1 MLFTRTW
8 CSFELV
14 PGHWIVWSPVEA
26 LCLECTALSIDVAA
40 VCNKACGRFRT
51 CEDHQL
57 GPPHEREMHLKLKDC
72 KGLYLYNDTIGATS
86 SCSQWILKAQSLV
99 WACLG
104 HGIRAGCGSPHQR
117 PDVL

>member
-40 VCNKACGRFRT
+40 VCNKAC
-51 CEDHQL
+51 
-57 GPPHEREMHLKLKDC
+57 
-72 KGLYLYNDTIGATS
+72 KGL
-86 SCSQWILKAQSLV
+86 
-99 WACLG
+99 
-104 HGIRAGCGSPHQR
+104 
-117 PDVL
+117 